1 MDNLY
6 SKPGRSR
13 IWKSEKIM
21 NFTYTCGYCG
31 SRVTSERGMP
41 LNIDNGVGYS
51 YNSVSQGVYIC
62 PNCKYPTFIYE
73 DMQVPGNNYGN
84 SVANVSKEVED
95 VYNEARKSFSVAAYT
110 GSILL
115 CRKLLM
121 HVAVDFG
128 ADKNKNFFDYVNY
141 LKDNHYV
148 SQNSGEW
155 IDSIRK
161 FGNVATHQIVVNT
174 KEDAEKMIKFCE
186 MLLKMNYEYPALMNQ
201 ESDSTKET
209 NS

>member
-1 MDNLY
+1 MSNLY
-6 SKPGRSR
+6 DETNYRWGSK
-13 IWKSEKIM
+13 EIM
-21 NFTYTCGYCG
+21 DVTYTCGYCG
-31 SRVTSERGMP
+31 SRVTSNEGMY
-41 LNIDNGVGYS
+41 LGQLSNVGTLH
-51 YNSVSQGVYIC
+51 NNLPQGVFIC
-62 PNCKYPTFIYE
+62 TNCKLPSFIYNGI
-73 DMQVPGNNYGN
+73 QVPGVNFGN
-84 SVANVSKEVED
+84 SVNNIPDNVNS
-95 VYNEARKSFSVAAYT
+95 VYEEARKSFSVGAYT
-110 GSILL
+110 GVILL

-121 HVAVDFG
+121 HVGVNFG
-128 ADKNKNFFDYVNY
+128 AEENKNFVYYVNY

-201 ESDSTKET
+201 ESDSTEEA

>member
-1 MDNLY
+1 MSNLY
-6 SKPGRSR
+6 EETDYRWGST
-13 IWKSEKIM
+13 KIM
-21 NFTYTCGYCG
+21 KATYICGYCG
-31 SRVTSERGMP
+31 SKITSNEGMYLGEKRGVS
-41 LNIDNGVGYS
+41 LYNNIPQGVFVCTNCKLPSFIYNDVQVPGINFG
-51 YNSVSQGVYIC
+51 NSVSDIPEIV
-62 PNCKYPTFIYE
+62 
-73 DMQVPGNNYGN
+73 N
-84 SVANVSKEVED
+84 SVYE
-95 VYNEARKSFSVAAYT
+95 EARKSFSVGAYT
-110 GSILL
+110 GVILL

-121 HVAVDFG
+121 HVGVDFG
-128 ADKNKNFFDYVNY
+128 ADENKNFVYYVNY

-148 SQNSGEW
+148 TKNSGEW

-201 ESDSTKET
+201 RSESDEEA